1 MKLAILVFDRFTDL
15 DVFLPW
21 DLLNRVA
28 RFKMLPDWEVK
39 LVGTESHHTSE
50 NGLTIPMSADLSY
63 IAEADAVLI
72 ESGPGVQTLIH
83 DEAFLARMQ
92 SLLDPGRQMIGSMC
106 SGALL
111 LAKLGLLEGLTAT
124 TYPTRVKQLAA
135 MGVEVLDVPIVAHDK
150 IATAAGC
157 LAAVDL
163 SRWFLEGLA
172 SKEVAENVIASVR
185 PNGI

>member
-28 RFKMLPDWEVK
+28 RFRLLPDWEVK
-39 LVGTESHHTSE
+39 LVGTSAHHTSE
-50 NGLTIPMSADLSY
+50 NGLTIPMSAGLDYLG
-63 IAEADAVLI
+63 EADAVLI
-72 ESGPGVQTLIH
+72 ESGPGVQTLLR
-83 DEAFLARMQ
+83 DEAILARLH
-92 SLLDPGRQMIGSMC
+92 SLLDPGRQLIGSIC

-111 LAKLGLLEGLTAT
+111 LAKLGLLDGLTAT

-135 MGVEVLDVPIVAHDK
+135 MGIEVVEAPLVAHER

-172 SKEVAENVIASVR
+172 SKEVAEQVMASVR
-185 PNGI
+185 PNGM